1 MCMCVIHFLLL
12 TLDRGGR
19 RGGSKKSPGE
29 NSSFEKGNVPREARP
44 FPKTRVVVHDE
55 NEPKKIRY
63 VYMYMCQYICTVHV
77 TEANETWFIIRL
89 TFSLS

>member
-55 NEPKKIRY
+55 NEPKKSGMCTCTCVSIF
-63 VYMYMCQYICTVHV
+63 VQYMLLIQKLMKHGS
-77 TEANETWFIIRL
+77 
-89 TFSLS
+89 SLN